1 MPPKA
6 KSAVIHNNNNFIC
19 IALFKTNSYKV
30 LHNLDKNTLKSLN
43 GYTCKHRVKPT
54 GFHSFLHTHMLAEQ
68 KVTDNGQKIKDLQ
81 LRRAVTAGLRGF
93 EGCDLEG
100 KGIR

>member
-1 MPPKA
+1 MYSTFLNKQLQ
-6 KSAVIHNNNNFIC
+6 SASQFDI
-19 IALFKTNSYKV
+19 KTLK
-30 LHNLDKNTLKSLN
+30 KKSLN

-81 LRRAVTAGLRGF
+81 LRRAVTAELRGF
-93 EGCDLEG
+93 ECCDLEG

>member
-1 MPPKA
+1 
-6 KSAVIHNNNNFIC
+6 
-19 IALFKTNSYKV
+19 
-30 LHNLDKNTLKSLN
+30 
-43 GYTCKHRVKPT
+43 
-54 GFHSFLHTHMLAEQ
+54 MLAEQ

-81 LRRAVTAGLRGF
+81 LRRAVTAELRGF